1 MPRRISPIRHGKAEA
16 RGENRRPGFAIE
28 GVAFAAP
35 RPAPGLHVVATPIG
49 NLADVTLNALRL
61 LAGADAVICEDS
73 RVSAKL
79 LAHFGISTPLIAYHE
94 HNAQKVRPR
103 LMARL
108 AAGEAL
114 ALISDAGTPLV
125 SDPGFRLVRE
135 AVAAGLPV
143 TAAPGPAAPINAL
156 VLSGL
161 PSDRFFFEGFLP
173 PRQAARR
180 KRLMVLAEIPATL
193 LIFESPRRLAAALA
207 DMADVLGPRRA
218 AVAREMTKRFEEVRR
233 ETLDVLAARYQGE
246 PPKGEI
252 VIVVA
257 PPAQAPAAS
266 AEDLDVLLLSLLA
279 ELSLRDA
286 VAEAVAQTGLDR
298 RQVYA
303 RALELKGQATEDGAD
318 GA

>member
-1 MPRRISPIRHGKAEA
+1 MPRRISPAGKGKAGA
-16 RGENRRPGFAIE
+16 RQEDHARSFAIE
-28 GVAFAAP
+28 GAGFAAP
-35 RPAPGLHVVATPIG
+35 RPAAGLHVVATPIG
-49 NLADVTLNALRL
+49 NLGDITLNALRL

-79 LAHFGISTPLIAYHE
+79 LAHYGIDTPLVSYHE

-135 AVAAGLPV
+135 AVEAEYAV

-156 VLSGL
+156 VLSAL

-173 PRQAARR
+173 SRQTARR
-180 KRLMVLAEIPATL
+180 KRLAALAGIPATL
-193 LIFESPRRLAAALA
+193 LVFESPRRLAASLA
-207 DMADVLGPRRA
+207 DMAEVLGPRQA
-218 AVAREMTKRFEEVRR
+218 AIAREMTKRFEEVRR
-233 ETLDVLAARYQGE
+233 DSLDVLAGQYQGA

-252 VIVVA
+252 VIAIA
-257 PPAQAPAAS
+257 PPGGEPGAS
-266 AEDLDVLLLSLLA
+266 AEDLDALLRSLLG
-279 ELSLRDA
+279 EMSLRDA
-286 VAEAVAQTGLDR
+286 VAGAVEQTGFER
-298 RQVYA
+298 KKVYA
-303 RALELKGQATEDGAD
+303 RALALKGGRDGA
-318 GA
+318 